1 MDYQTI
7 ILSVDGPVA
16 TITLNRPEAL
26 NALSPELVRDLSQA
40 AGEVE
45 LRPEVKVL
53 VIRGAGRA
61 FCTGADLG
69 AISQHLEDPPFLAS
83 YMKDLNAMFFKL
95 EELPLPVIGVVHGY
109 ALAGGLELLLACD
122 LVIAADDARI
132 GDQHANYGLMPGGGS
147 TQRLPRKLGHQK
159 AMRLLMTGSWLSGKE
174 AEEWGLVSWAVPPDK
189 IDEELEAI
197 LGTLRGKSRQGL
209 GWIKRT
215 VQRGRDMSLR
225 DGVALELE
233 SFVSYLTTSPDPRE
247 GLLAFKERRD
257 PKF

>member
-1 MDYQTI
+1 MDYQAV

-26 NALSPELVRDLSQA
+26 NALSPGLVRDLSQA
-40 AGEVE
+40 SGEME
-45 LRPEVKVL
+45 LRPEVKAL

-69 AISQHLEDPPFLAS
+69 TISQHLDDPPSLAS
-83 YMKDLNAMFFKL
+83 YVKDLNAMLFQL
-95 EELPLPVIGVVHGY
+95 EELSLPVIGVVHGY
-109 ALAGGLELLLACD
+109 ALAAGLELLLACD
-122 LVIAADDARI
+122 LVIAAEDARI

-147 TQRLPRKLGHQK
+147 TQRLPRKLGHQR
-159 AMRLLMTGSWLSGKE
+159 AMRLLMTGDWLSGKE
-174 AEEWGLVSWAVPPDK
+174 AEEWGLVSWAVPPDRMDQK
-189 IDEELEAI
+189 LEEL
-197 LGTLRGKSRQGL
+197 LGTLRGKSREGL

-215 VQRGRDMSLR
+215 VQRGRNMSLR
-225 DGVALELE
+225 DGVALEVE

-247 GLLAFKERRD
+247 GLLAFTERRD